1 MVFWNTPRSTR
12 LYCLAYLP
20 RKRNRMLS
28 YRSMGLALIAILA
41 SIVACSATAED
52 TLLKCGDCEKIRVD
66 RVIDGDT
73 LDSRS
78 GRVRL
83 YGIDTPER
91 GQPCASKAT
100 NRLSELAGGSVRLED
115 GPRPA
120 DRFGRR
126 LAYVYTEDGL
136 SIDEILVREGL
147 AFAWTEDG
155 QHRDFLVQLE
165 RTTRDAESG
174 CLWSK

>member
-1 MVFWNTPRSTR
+1 MR
-12 LYCLAYLP
+12 LVA
-20 RKRNRMLS
+20 
-28 YRSMGLALIAILA
+28 IIILA
-41 SIVACSATAED
+41 SVIACTATAVEE
-52 TLLKCGDCEKIRVD
+52 TLLRCDDCPEFRVS

-73 LDSRS
+73 LESHL

-83 YGIDTPER
+83 FGIDTPER

-100 NRLSELAGGSVRLED
+100 NRLSKLAGGSVRLED
-115 GPRPA
+115 GPRVT
-120 DRFGRR
+120 DQFGRR

-155 QHRDFLVQLE
+155 QHRDFLVELE
-165 RTTRDAESG
+165 RTTRESESG

>member
-1 MVFWNTPRSTR
+1 MR
-12 LYCLAYLP
+12 LVLF
-20 RKRNRMLS
+20 
-28 YRSMGLALIAILA
+28 AILI
-41 SIVACSATAED
+41 SVVACSAAVGETFLRCD
-52 TLLKCGDCEKIRVD
+52 DCEETRVS

-73 LDSRS
+73 LESPS

-83 YGIDTPER
+83 FGIDTPER

-100 NRLSELAGGSVRLED
+100 NRLSKLAGGSVRLED
-115 GPRPA
+115 GPRVT
-120 DRFGRR
+120 DQFGRR

-147 AFAWTEDG
+147 AIAWTEDG
-155 QHRDFLVQLE
+155 QHRDYLVDLE
-165 RTTRDAESG
+165 RATRDAESG